1 MIILKVIRNS
11 YIGLTSHKDTKKHL
25 VRLQMAALNTSH
37 RLLRSQVVLNKRLLS
52 AMVLLIRIRV
62 FEVCPN
68 VVVEFIT
75 ICVVKF

>member
-1 MIILKVIRNS
+1 
-11 YIGLTSHKDTKKHL
+11 
-25 VRLQMAALNTSH
+25 MAALNTSH

-75 ICVVKF
+75 IFVVKF